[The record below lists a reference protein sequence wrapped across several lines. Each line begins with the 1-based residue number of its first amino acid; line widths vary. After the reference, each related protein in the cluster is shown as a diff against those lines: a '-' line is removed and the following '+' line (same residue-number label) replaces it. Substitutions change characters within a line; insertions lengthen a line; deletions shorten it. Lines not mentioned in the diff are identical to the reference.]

1 MKIFFKLSNYFVLL
15 VMFFSFTLFGQKI
28 AINEIM
34 SSNTTS
40 ILDEDATN
48 QDWIE
53 LYNYGTENVNLNGFG
68 LSDDP
73 LLPFKWTF
81 PNVTLNANSYM
92 SIWASDKNRIVVG
105 QPYHTNFKLSAAD
118 GLFLTNSTGV
128 LLNSVPA
135 TALPPNVS
143 FARQPNG
150 IGAFKY
156 FYQPTPNASNTGTG
170 LTELLVPPIFSLNSG
185 FFTAP
190 FNLTISHPNPN
201 AIIIYTTDGSEPN
214 INNLNGTNF
223 QYKNVYP
230 IEVNGVPGPFLS
242 ESYRSFQYSNP
253 INISDKSALPDKL
266 TRKNSRQDPIYIPPI
281 PVRKGTVLKAKSYVN
296 GVASATVSRTYFVW
310 SGGNPYNIPIVSLQ
324 TQEDNLFDY
333 NKGTYTSGVDF
344 DTWRKN
350 NPDNN
355 QFYRPDWNNY
365 ARSGRLWEY
374 PVNVEILAN
383 SVSVL
388 NQKAGYRIH
397 GANSRTFVI
406 KNLRIYAD
414 TDYEERGD
422 FRQNLFTVPIFDAP
436 NLSNDKFKQILMRGD
451 GSGGSIANDV
461 VFNKLMQPVYN
472 GANRVQPVV
481 HFFNGEYWGISAIR
495 DNMDEHH
502 YANNFD
508 LSKDN
513 IAIVECAGSNCD
525 IDVGTVDD
533 FADYNNLQ
541 SYIIDNDMAN
551 ESFYNQASARLDIVS
566 FIDHMVLQIYAGAN
580 GYERSFWKAR
590 TAVNGSYGDGK
601 WRTSV
606 KDFDSALRTNED
618 WLVHWGTIVN
628 SPNEMMFTK
637 LLANASF
644 KTKFINRFADLIN
657 SVFSSNNF
665 LSVTNTVFNEV
676 TPYLT
681 ENSNRNPAQNFYT
694 AIDKQN
700 LISYGNDHPV
710 VQRNSILSFFKIPN
724 TANIQLDVSDSA
736 AGFIKM
742 NTIDVSNSTPGIAAN
757 PYPWTGIYFNTIPVT
772 LKANAKPGYVF
783 SHWSGDI
790 TSTNSEITFIP
801 DGDKKLKANFTL
813 DINGTEVVYFW
824 FMGNDIPNNL
834 PLESLT
840 ASYSKNNLNAALQ
853 FNSCLI
859 GYPFTSTDVNWRAA
873 SMERRNAPTPLN
885 YSSASNNG
893 LPYDTGTMR
902 GIQIKQPFK
911 NGNLE
916 NVLRI
921 VFPTTNLQQIK
932 ISFAVETDGAA
943 NLLIFD
949 YWDGVKWTNTG
960 ISNPTATIGIGYKL
974 VEIDLSQVLVANNQA
989 QFQFRIRFDG
999 DNMFLSEGKRVQ
1011 FNNIAIEGQNTLSVQ
1026 NFEKDINF
1034 LAYPNPTTSEIN
1046 VQSKDQVNEVQLY
1059 NMQGQVV
1066 RASKPNSLNFKIDM
1080 LDLPQGIY
1088 LLKATSSEIKKEKFI
1103 KIVKN

>member
-1 MKIFFKLSNYFVLL
+1 MKIFSSKKCFILL
-15 VMFFSFTLFGQKI
+15 FSFCFSIVINAQKI
-28 AINEIM
+28 AFNEIM

-40 ILDEDATN
+40 ILDEDATH

-53 LYNYGTENVNLNGFG
+53 LYNYGTENVNLSGFG
-68 LSDDP
+68 LTDDI

-81 PNVTLNANSYM
+81 PNVTLNAKSYM
-92 SIWASDKNRIVVG
+92 LIWASDKNRVVVG
-105 QPYHTNFKLSAAD
+105 QPYHTNFKLSATEA
-118 GLFLTNSTGV
+118 LFLTNATGV

-135 TALPPNVS
+135 TPLPQNVT
-143 FARQPNG
+143 FGRQPDG

-170 LTELLVPPIFSLNSG
+170 LAELLAPPVFSQNSG
-185 FFTAP
+185 VFTAS

-230 IEVNGVPGPFLS
+230 IEVNGAPGPFLS

-253 INISDKSALPDKL
+253 INIYDKSPLPDKL
-266 TRKNSRQDPIYIPPI
+266 TTKSSNQFPIYIPPI
-281 PVRKGTVLKAKSYVN
+281 PVRKGTVLKAKAYVN
-296 GVASATVSRTYFVW
+296 GVGSATISRSFFVW
-310 SGGNPYNIPIVSLQ
+310 PNGNPYNIPIISLQ

-333 NKGTYTSGVDF
+333 NKGTYTAGVDF
-344 DTWRKN
+344 ETWRKN

-355 QFYRPDWNNY
+355 QFNRYEWNNY
-365 ARSGRLWEY
+365 ARSGSLWEY
-374 PVNVEILAN
+374 PVSVEVLNN

-388 NQKAGYRIH
+388 NQNAGYRIH

-406 KNLRIYAD
+406 KNLRLYAD

-422 FRQNLFTVPIFDAP
+422 FKQNLFTVPIFDAP

-451 GSGGSIANDV
+451 GSGTVANDV

-472 GANRVQPVV
+472 GANRVQPVI
-481 HFFNGEYWGISAIR
+481 HFINGEYWGISAIR

-508 LSKDN
+508 LNKDN
-513 IAIVECAGSNCD
+513 IAIVKCAGGNCD
-525 IDVGTVDD
+525 IDVGTVTD
-533 FADYNNLQ
+533 FADYDNLQ
-541 SYIIDNDMAN
+541 SYIINNDMAN
-551 ESFYNQASARLDIVS
+551 ESFYNQATARLDIVS
-566 FIDHMVLQIYAGAN
+566 FIDHMVLQIYSGN
-580 GYERSFWKAR
+580 DGYERSFWKAR
-590 TAVNGSYGDGK
+590 TPENGSYGDGK

-606 KDFDSALRTNED
+606 KDFDAALRTYKD
-618 WLVHWGTIVN
+618 WLKHWASVAGPP
-628 SPNEMMFTK
+628 SEMMFTK
-637 LLANASF
+637 LLANSSF
-644 KTKFINRFADLIN
+644 KTKFVNRFADLIN

-665 LSVTNTVFNEV
+665 LSVTNKVFDELA
-676 TPYLT
+676 PYLT
-681 ENSNRNPAQNFYT
+681 ENSNRNPSQNFYS
-694 AIDKQN
+694 AANKQN
-700 LISYGNDHPV
+700 LISYGNDQPV
-710 VQRNSILSFFKIPN
+710 VQRNSILSFFNIPN
-724 TANIQLDVSDSA
+724 TANIQLDVSDNA

-742 NTIDVSNSTPGIAAN
+742 NTIDVSNSTPGITAN

-790 TSTNSEITFIP
+790 SSINPEITFTP
-801 DGDKKLKANFTL
+801 DSDRKLKANFIL
-813 DINGTEVVYFW
+813 DVNGARVVYFW
-824 FMGNDIPNNL
+824 FMGTDIPNNL
-834 PLESLT
+834 PLDRLT
-840 ASYSKNNLNAALQ
+840 SSYSKNNFTAALQ
-853 FNSCLI
+853 FDSCLS
-859 GYPFTSTDVNWRAA
+859 GYPFTSADINWRVAA
-873 SMERRNAPTPLN
+873 MERRNAPTPLN
-885 YSSASNNG
+885 YSSASNND
-893 LPYDTGTMR
+893 LPYDTGVMR

-916 NVLRI
+916 NMLRL

-949 YWDGVKWTNTG
+949 YWDGTKWTNTG
-960 ISNPTATIGIGYKL
+960 ISNPTETIGVGYKL
-974 VEIDLSQVLVANNQA
+974 VTINLSQVLVANNQSE
-989 QFQFRIRFDG
+989 FQFRIRFGG

-1026 NFEKDINF
+1026 NFENDMTF
-1034 LAYPNPTTSEIN
+1034 LAYPNPTIYEVNLQSSEQI
-1046 VQSKDQVNEVQLY
+1046 NEVQLY
-1059 NMQGQVV
+1059 NLQGQVV
-1066 RASKPNSLNFKIDM
+1066 RALKPNSLNFKIDM

-1088 LLKATSSEIKKEKFI
+1088 LLKATSEIKKEKII